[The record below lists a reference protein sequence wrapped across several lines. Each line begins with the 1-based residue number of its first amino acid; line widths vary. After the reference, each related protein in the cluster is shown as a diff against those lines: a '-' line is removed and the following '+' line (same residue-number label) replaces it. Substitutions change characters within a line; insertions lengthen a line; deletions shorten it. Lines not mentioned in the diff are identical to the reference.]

1 MADPAHPQP
10 PTTPAMPESSAAT
23 VSPGA
28 AAAAAGSPDG
38 AGGGGG
44 GDGAAAEGRAS
55 RAAIWALS
63 VLTLINLF
71 NYLDRY
77 VPAALVESLR
87 RSELHVSDTQAG
99 FLQSGFILVYM
110 LASPLFG
117 ALGDRG
123 RRSHIVAAG
132 IALWSI
138 ATGLAGLARN
148 FGALL
153 VARSAVGVGE
163 AAYVTI
169 SPAMLADSFPIS
181 KRGRV
186 FAIFN
191 AATPIGAAAGFILG
205 GLVDHHYGWRAAF
218 FIAGFPGL
226 VLALLMWRLPDPP
239 RGAQDPDVP
248 ATPATAATPAT
259 PATSAT
265 PATAATAADSA
276 TPAAPAVAAGTPAGR
291 HGLRALARTYADLLR
306 NRPFVLMM
314 LGYAA
319 YTFALGAL
327 AYWTPAF
334 LQRVRGLPAEQA
346 TIQFGIIVVATGFA
360 GTFAGGWLGDLLL
373 RRLPQA
379 YLWVSGVATLAAAPV
394 ALLAFVATSRPVFMT
409 ALTAAEVLL
418 FVSTGPINSALINVV
433 APMQRATAMALNI
446 LVIHLL
452 GDVPSPPLIGRI
464 SDATSLGTAFLVLP
478 VMMALAGIIWIY
490 AAIYSGRFRAGG
502 GLPAAGGA
510 GGVGTVGGVGGVGAA
525 SAFGVAAG
533 RGSAGAA
540 AAGAVSG

>member
-1 MADPAHPQP
+1 MLAI
-10 PTTPAMPESSAAT
+10 
-23 VSPGA
+23 GA
-28 AAAAAGSPDG
+28 AAAAAGLAVSRSVLLSYRLCGRDCMADSAHSQTPAAPSTASSSGASSSGAAGSPGVLGPPGDSG
-38 AGGGGG
+38 TPGDNGTLGTPGEGG
-44 GDGAAAEGRAS
+44 GDGPAGGGLGS

-71 NYLDRY
+71 NYMDRY

-110 LASPLFG
+110 LTSPLFG
-117 ALGDRG
+117 MLGDRG
-123 RRSHIVAAG
+123 RRSHIVAVG
-132 IALWSI
+132 IAVWSV
-138 ATGLAGLARN
+138 ATGLAGLARS

-153 VARSAVGVGE
+153 FARSAVGVGE

-169 SPAMLADSFPIS
+169 SPAMLADSFPRS

-226 VLALLMWRLPDPP
+226 LLALLMWRLPDPP
-239 RGAQDPDVP
+239 RGSQDPDAM
-248 ATPATAATPAT
+248 ATPADGHAGPHGHKPLAA
-259 PATSAT
+259 
-265 PATAATAADSA
+265 
-276 TPAAPAVAAGTPAGR
+276 
-291 HGLRALARTYADLLR
+291 TYADLLR

-334 LQRVRGLPAEQA
+334 LQRVRGLPGEQA
-346 TIQFGIIVVATGFA
+346 TIQFGIIVVATGFV

-373 RRLPQA
+373 RRLPEA

-409 ALTAAEVLL
+409 AITAAEVLL

-478 VMMALAGIIWIY
+478 GVMALAGVIWIY
-490 AAIYSGRFRAGG
+490 AAVHGRRSRS
-502 GLPAAGGA
+502 GGA
-510 GGVGTVGGVGGVGAA
+510 LARTGATGA
-525 SAFGVAAG
+525 
-533 RGSAGAA
+533 AGAA
-540 AAGAVSG
+540 ILLA